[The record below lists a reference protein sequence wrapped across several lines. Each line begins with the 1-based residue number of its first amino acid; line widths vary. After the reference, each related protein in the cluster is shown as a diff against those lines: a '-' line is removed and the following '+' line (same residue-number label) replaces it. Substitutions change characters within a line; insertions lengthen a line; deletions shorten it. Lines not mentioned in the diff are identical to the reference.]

1 MLAKVILYAVLAT
14 ASLAM
19 LLLLTGFVCLQLG
32 LAGLV
37 GLLYGLA
44 GKLMLLAFGLL
55 MLLGCGSVL
64 QAIYKEL
71 AAYGRREASAL
82 RRLLMLQMLK
92 ENHGQ
97 RVQQEKK
104 QLRYWQEFKRQRML
118 VANNK
123 KHSRELY
130 KAITAELQTSIAAE
144 RYKALQ
150 KQLKHYRN
158 QANPEAML
166 ALREQVL
173 CQSSNAG

>member
-1 MLAKVILYAVLAT
+1 MFAKVILYAVLAT

-19 LLLLTGFVCLQLG
+19 LLLLMGFVCLQLG

-92 ENHGQ
+92 ENHTQ

-118 VANNK
+118 AANNK

-130 KAITAELQTSIAAE
+130 KAITAELQTAIAAE

-166 ALREQVL
+166 ALRKQVL